1 MQAAREVCV
10 RLRGSEQEAALH
22 AEYGSDLDEYIY
34 QACCGTATQG
44 LRCKK
49 CRKLACTVQL
59 LQTRSA
65 DEGMTA
71 YLVCSAC
78 RHRACL
84 G

>member
-1 MQAAREVCV
+1 MQQARDVCV
-10 RLRGSEQEAALH
+10 QLHGATEEAALYEQFQH
-22 AEYGSDLDEYIY
+22 DIDEYIY
-34 QACCGTATQG
+34 QACYGIKRGIQ
-44 LRCKK
+44 CKK
-49 CRKLACTVQL
+49 CKRMACTVQL

-78 RHRACL
+78 RHRTCL